1 MNKKAGF
8 AIMMASAFLLLLG
21 EVAAKIP
28 CSDVREININ
38 LCDGMECLTKLE
50 CESFNCVRPVS
61 NRYGLC

>member
-1 MNKKAGF
+1 MNKKAGL
-8 AIMMASAFLLLLG
+8 AIMVASLLLLLLG